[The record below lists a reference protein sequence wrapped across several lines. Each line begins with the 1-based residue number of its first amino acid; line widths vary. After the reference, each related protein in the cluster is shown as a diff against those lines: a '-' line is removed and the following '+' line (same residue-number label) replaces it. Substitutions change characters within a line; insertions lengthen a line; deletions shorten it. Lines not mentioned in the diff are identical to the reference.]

1 MDRLVFI
8 FIAWEVVI
16 EMFWSK
22 KAKQAR
28 KTKRIY
34 SDRLTVQSGSIKVN
48 PSNYQ
53 HVGAR
58 ENQEDA
64 FAFSDLGDGELV
76 ATNGVLAILAD
87 GMGGLANGEQASQA
101 AVNTFLREYNDK
113 EENEAAAKFLL
124 RAATVANAAVFDL
137 AYNNGDEIELGTT
150 LVAALINGNSM
161 HTISVGDSRIYLYRG
176 HKINQLTTDHIYANH
191 LAGQVM
197 KGTLSRKEAAEHPER
212 NFLTSYLGLSR
223 LAEVDCSEE
232 PVCLESGDKV
242 ILCSDGLYDTIPE
255 NEIEAVLSVRH
266 ANYAEELVKITLEK
280 NNPYQDNVTVIVLDI
295 LSS

>member
-1 MDRLVFI
+1 
-8 FIAWEVVI
+8 
-16 EMFWSK
+16 MFWSK

-34 SDRLTVQSGSIKVN
+34 SDRSDRLTVQTGSLKVN

-64 FAFSDLGDGELV
+64 FAFSDLGDRKLV
-76 ATNGVLAILAD
+76 ADKGILAILAD

-101 AVNTFLREYNDK
+101 AVNTLMREYNQK
-113 EENEAAAKFLL
+113 EENEAAQNFLL
-124 RAATVANAAVFDL
+124 RATTVANAAVFDL
-137 AYNNGDEIELGTT
+137 AYNNGNEIELGTT

-161 HTISVGDSRIYLYRG
+161 HTISVGDSRIYLYRD

-223 LAEVDCSEE
+223 LAEVDCSEG

-242 ILCSDGLYDTIPE
+242 ILCSDGLFDTMSKD
-255 NEIEAVLSVRH
+255 EIAAVLSVRQP
-266 ANYAEELVKITLEK
+266 NYAEELVKSALEK

>member
-64 FAFSDLGDGELV
+64 FAFSDLGDGKLV
-76 ATNGVLAILAD
+76 ATKGILAILAD

-161 HTISVGDSRIYLYRG
+161 HTISVGDSRIYLFDQENLSQITSDDSVIWEYFEQG
-176 HKINQLTTDHIYANH
+176 IISKEQMLTHPLKNLLTRAVGLDAPLI
-191 LAGQVM
+191 LSPE
-197 KGTLSRKEAAEHPER
+197 TLELPEK
-212 NFLTSYLGLSR
+212 FLFT
-223 LAEVDCSEE
+223 
-232 PVCLESGDKV
+232 
-242 ILCSDGLYDTIPE
+242 ITSDGLTDVTSDQ
-255 NEIEAVLSVRH
+255 EIAAVLKEAVSLQNCADNLIKLARQNNSIDDVSIILVS
-266 ANYAEELVKITLEK
+266 NYLK
-280 NNPYQDNVTVIVLDI
+280 
-295 LSS
+295 

>member
-1 MDRLVFI
+1 MVT
-8 FIAWEVVI
+8 

-76 ATNGVLAILAD
+76 ATKGILAILAD

-137 AYNNGDEIELGTT
+137 AYNNGNEIELGTT

-197 KGTLSRKEAAEHPER
+197 EGTLSRKEAAEHPER

-280 NNPYQDNVTVIVLDI
+280 NNPYQDNVTIIVLDI